1 MDGWEIARK
10 DQVSLKNKI
19 HELQQPRTS
28 RVRSLRSP
36 AEPALDLR
44 ARCSSVA
51 IMASGDPLAGVKQ
64 TLKEKR
70 TSETTALDF
79 VPSWAGQLHSNAD
92 DAPGQTENDER
103 KQQDGKQTIPVEDFL
118 DVTDLSRQKSSMCVS
133 VDHIHGRRRQS
144 MREEGRV
151 CGVCLAGDES
161 SEKTPSSRSF

>member
-19 HELQQPRTS
+19 RQLQQPRTS

-51 IMASGDPLAGVKQ
+51 IMASGEPLAGVKQ

-79 VPSWAGQLHSNAD
+79 VPSWAGQLQGCLRQGSHTPINMIERIL
-92 DAPGQTENDER
+92 PGR
-103 KQQDGKQTIPVEDFL
+103 KEMRVRTREHVRNEG
-118 DVTDLSRQKSSMCVS
+118 SR
-133 VDHIHGRRRQS
+133 
-144 MREEGRV
+144 
-151 CGVCLAGDES
+151 
-161 SEKTPSSRSF
+161 

>member
-19 HELQQPRTS
+19 RQLQQPRTS

-51 IMASGDPLAGVKQ
+51 IMASGEPLAGVKQ

-70 TSETTALDF
+70 TSEATALDF
-79 VPSWAGQLHSNAD
+79 VPSWAGQLRQCHVPTLFRQTFLPSQRLRSSNFMV
-92 DAPGQTENDER
+92 R
-103 KQQDGKQTIPVEDFL
+103 
-118 DVTDLSRQKSSMCVS
+118 S
-133 VDHIHGRRRQS
+133 VGI
-144 MREEGRV
+144 
-151 CGVCLAGDES
+151 L
-161 SEKTPSSRSF
+161 